1 MFVIRV
7 ATPKITFKI
16 QQAMTLIELYTCQKF
31 QSMKFNFPRDCYLLT
46 KMQERKRSSLW
57 GLSE

>member
-16 QQAMTLIELYTCQKF
+16 QQAMTLIQIIYMPKI
-31 QSMKFNFPRDCYLLT
+31 
-46 KMQERKRSSLW
+46 
-57 GLSE
+57 SEYEI

>member
-16 QQAMTLIELYTCQKF
+16 QQAMTLIIQIIYMPKI
-31 QSMKFNFPRDCYLLT
+31 
-46 KMQERKRSSLW
+46 
-57 GLSE
+57 SEYEI